1 MYSLAIKYLSN
12 SNCNERGNW
21 IKLWNSNIFVKP
33 KLGMRARQIVHI
45 TVEHLRILDCFTFML
60 DRYKCY
66 QTEKSFNKE
75 LIGFTFFVL
84 K

>member
-1 MYSLAIKYLSN
+1 
-12 SNCNERGNW
+12 
-21 IKLWNSNIFVKP
+21 
-33 KLGMRARQIVHI
+33 MRARQIVHI